1 MSLQQSPEHQQAG
14 SRTEGWVSR
23 SAWLSLL
30 MVFPSLPFSPSYLP
44 LLRLLLSLC
53 LLLRLG
59 FSGMQNLA
67 WGHKVLRAGSQ
78 VSL

>member
-1 MSLQQSPEHQQAG
+1 M
-14 SRTEGWVSR
+14 
-23 SAWLSLL
+23 
-30 MVFPSLPFSPSYLP
+30 PFSPSYLP